1 MNLRTKFLVVF
12 LSVILICGFTV
23 IVLVKNIMSE
33 SIMNEFETK
42 GTTIARNLAVQSEDL
57 ILTENTL
64 QLLRL
69 ITNTKNS
76 EHEVQYIFITSPDN
90 KVIVHTFK
98 EGFPTNLLNAN
109 RLINNSSEN
118 IVSLKSENG
127 IILDFA
133 YPVMNGEIA
142 TVRLGMSPDHITKLI
157 NDTIFQTIEIILLIM
172 VSGIII
178 AFVISEYMVRPVI
191 ELKNAASEIGLGHL
205 DTQISVKSN
214 DEIGELGLAF
224 NKMAEDL
231 KRSNEKIISE
241 KEYTDNIV
249 YCITE
254 SLIVVSPG
262 GIIQTTNDSTTSLL
276 EYGKEELIG
285 QPISRVLLNG
295 EQFVLDIMKG
305 KEATKTNSSYHMDM
319 TFISKSSRK
328 IPIILSG
335 SVMFDKSR
343 NITGILC
350 VSQDITERKI
360 AQDNMK
366 KSLQEKEVLLREIHH
381 RVKNNMQ
388 IISSLLYLQMEAVK
402 DTRLSQA
409 LMESQNRITSMAL
422 IHEKLYQSSDLML
435 INFKEYINDLA
446 VGLFQAYGVN
456 MGIIKLNIN
465 IEDTSMDIDHAI
477 PAGLIINELI
487 TNSLKY
493 AFPEGRKG
501 IIYIILKTMKDNMV
515 ELVIGDNGI
524 GLPRDFDF
532 KKSKTLGLHLVTTLV
547 ENQLNGKIN
556 IHNNN
561 GGTEF
566 AIQFRGMK

>member
-12 LSVILICGFTV
+12 LSVILICGSTV
-23 IVLVKNIMSE
+23 IILVKNTMSE
-33 SIMNEFETK
+33 SIMNEFQTK
-42 GTTIARNLAVQSEDL
+42 GTTIARNLAVQSDDL

-76 EHEVQYIFITSPDN
+76 EHEVEYIFITSPDN

-98 EGFPTNLLNAN
+98 DGFPLDILNAN

-172 VSGIII
+172 FFGIII
-178 AFVISEYMVRPVI
+178 AFMISEYMVRPVI
-191 ELKNAASEIGLGHL
+191 ELKNAAREIGLGHL
-205 DTQISVKSN
+205 DTQISVNSN

-224 NKMAEDL
+224 NKMAKDL

-249 YCITE
+249 YYMSE
-254 SLIVVSPG
+254 SLIVVSPD

-295 EQFVLDIMKG
+295 EQFVPDIMKG
-305 KEATKTNSSYHMDM
+305 IKETTKTNISYHIDM

-328 IPIILSG
+328 IPILLSG
-335 SVMFDKSR
+335 SVMYDKSG

-388 IISSLLYLQMEAVK
+388 IISSLLNLQMDAVK
-402 DTRLSQA
+402 DIRLSQA

-446 VGLFQAYGVN
+446 IGIFQTYGVN
-456 MGIIKLNIN
+456 REMIKLNIN
-465 IEDTSMDIDHAI
+465 VEDTSMDIDHAI

-493 AFPEGRKG
+493 AFPERRKG
-501 IIYIILKTMKDNMV
+501 IIHIILKTMKDDMV
-515 ELVIGDNGI
+515 ELVIGDNGL

-532 KKSKTLGLHLVTTLV
+532 KNLKTLGLHLVTTLV
-547 ENQLNGKIN
+547 ETQLHGTIDIN
-556 IHNNN
+556 KDN
-561 GGTEF
+561 GTEF
-566 AIQFRGMK
+566 IIQFGRMK